1 MSNPFPRVLNIL
13 SKFWLRI
20 GYIHFE
26 VCWGYWKL
34 QGCVFLLP
42 TPSHQHCRASQNP
55 QPSRGPVLVGL
66 HRFCLQEL
74 MIKFTG
80 LGMGICNV
88 LVPSPCNTNMT
99 CGTVASPFLTEMKWN
114 TPWDQHATMDGSS
127 WCRML
132 RVSNSGTPVHSVNSH
147 PLHKSE
153 VFMSEKSQSV
163 TKQTTSP
170 GWHSFQSLF
179 GCFSNLPQNNWLP
192 H

>member
-1 MSNPFPRVLNIL
+1 
-13 SKFWLRI
+13 
-20 GYIHFE
+20 
-26 VCWGYWKL
+26 L